1 MHLRL
6 EYCVWFCY
14 IKEDIRELEKGQEKA
29 TGMIKSMRWLMDCEQ
44 LCRPGRPSLGKRRGA
59 EEANEN
65 ESHRLHG
72 TEIDYSLLFMNR
84 K

>member
-6 EYCVWFCY
+6 EYCVWFCH
-14 IKEDIRELEKGQEKA
+14 IKEDITELEEGQEKA
-29 TGMIKSMRWLMDCEQ
+29 TGIKSMRWLMDCEQ
-44 LCRPGRPSLGKRRGA
+44 LCRPGHSSLEKRRGA
-59 EEANEN
+59 EEANEK

-72 TEIDYSLLFMNR
+72 TEINCSVLFMNR